1 MTGDGS
7 AHISKNNQNQHKDRF
22 KFIVNDKSIL
32 GPQWLSL
39 YQTDGKVTFAKS
51 HFEQAMM
58 NVIREPNINST
69 VILRADILKE
79 INHAAEA
86 GSEPK
91 FDESVLKKFEI
102 DNGNESGEEDVKK
115 INIEDL
121 NIRSFETSE
130 SLKLSPVHEFVR
142 RIIPRNFYK
151 DAIINQ
157 TCLILNSKDPN
168 FQETSLIVYTP
179 HINSEKDCPFYIPR
193 TQSVGILL
201 HQSVLSVHYI
211 PFPEDKTAF
220 TDESERVVRTAYRL
234 LQTANKHSK
243 GVMQG
248 YEKRVNHDQVVNKV
262 NFQNTYIVLKKK
274 YSKFLVENWAESTDP
289 KKHVFEDIAIAA
301 FLIEL
306 WIKVYGPDFRS
317 KMQFRDLGCGNG
329 ALCYI
334 LLSESIK
341 GLGIDARK
349 RKSWSIYPP
358 EVQSSLKEQVIIP
371 SILLRPHPALKRQV
385 PHLEHNGRFFPVKV
399 THEVIAPATVVYSSE
414 DLLKSPQVNTAEFPP
429 DTFIIGNHSDELTC
443 WIPLLGHPY
452 MVIPC
457 CSHNFSGQR
466 VRFNVRK
473 RSPRSN
479 EIKNQNNSK
488 STYSG
493 LVDHVEYISSRVGW
507 KVEKEMLRIPSTRN
521 AAIIGVE
528 NATLKHFPTQAVYD
542 MIWEDGGAEGWIQN
556 TMSLLKRNP
565 RNH

>member
-121 NIRSFETSE
+121 NIRSCETSE

-399 THEVIAPATVVYSSE
+399 THEVIAPATVV
-414 DLLKSPQVNTAEFPP
+414 
-429 DTFIIGNHSDELTC
+429 
-443 WIPLLGHPY
+443 
-452 MVIPC
+452 
-457 CSHNFSGQR
+457 
-466 VRFNVRK
+466 
-473 RSPRSN
+473 
-479 EIKNQNNSK
+479 
-488 STYSG
+488 
-493 LVDHVEYISSRVGW
+493 
-507 KVEKEMLRIPSTRN
+507 
-521 AAIIGVE
+521 
-528 NATLKHFPTQAVYD
+528 
-542 MIWEDGGAEGWIQN
+542 
-556 TMSLLKRNP
+556 
-565 RNH
+565 